1 LAIDR
6 LEMKKPAVASIAGF
20 FQCIKGHGRSPKLAA
35 LGTQIGPLDRFAPLR
50 GSCIT

>member
-20 FQCIKGHGRSPKLAA
+20 ILSGRH
-35 LGTQIGPLDRFAPLR
+35 
-50 GSCIT
+50 